1 MCRASKQALPED
13 QYMKKMFVLV
23 LGSALLLLPSK
34 TLTAQTQITED
45 YRVTGPWVDY
55 AVPMKY
61 SYIVS
66 DEGERIKHGPISIS
80 GKLNQTYGSVTITGS
95 YQLNASANK
104 GNLNGPMSVKA
115 SYHGVQRTLRGQQVE
130 DYAYSFSGSFL
141 NGVPNGTFTAKATN
155 YGSSTVTYKQGK
167 LVGAYNV
174 DEVIDDRMVTI
185 KGSLNNE
192 GKMIGV
198 WHIESL
204 GSVEVWEFIKGI
216 RIRLSSAAA
225 ESTPK
230 QIEMAKKYATGSVT
244 KEALEEEGYF
254 PVQDSIELGDY
265 ANDLYFLDYSSFAS
279 EK

>member
-95 YQLNASANK
+95 YQLNASANSK
-104 GNLNGPMSVKA
+104 HPMNCI
-115 SYHGVQRTLRGQQVE
+115 L
-130 DYAYSFSGSFL
+130 
-141 NGVPNGTFTAKATN
+141 
-155 YGSSTVTYKQGK
+155 
-167 LVGAYNV
+167 
-174 DEVIDDRMVTI
+174 
-185 KGSLNNE
+185 
-192 GKMIGV
+192 
-198 WHIESL
+198 
-204 GSVEVWEFIKGI
+204 
-216 RIRLSSAAA
+216 
-225 ESTPK
+225 
-230 QIEMAKKYATGSVT
+230 
-244 KEALEEEGYF
+244 
-254 PVQDSIELGDY
+254 
-265 ANDLYFLDYSSFAS
+265 
-279 EK
+279 